1 MKQKLEVVEILCRV
15 NFMKTKIKNK
25 ISKYKNYSSLV
36 NFISKK
42 NIFQKKSINKIIL
55 SKNKNYF
62 QEAES
67 ITKRILKVS
76 RLINKKINLE
86 KIAKIYLWYT
96 DLLKKEE
103 LYFEKKR
110 NYRHKSYKKVFEQV
124 YNRPTYMFNYAIG
137 LGVSQLFWENHLKV
151 FQFYQKNLVKK
162 VKKNSLIAEIGM
174 GHGLFTAEI
183 FKKHSKTDS
192 LMFDVSDMC
201 LNFAKKMS
209 VVSGA
214 NVKNIKTS
222 KVDIQKKVPIAD
234 GSLDILLLGEIIE
247 HLAKGKKVMKTLSK
261 KMKKNGLC
269 YFSTP
274 ANGPAEDHILLF
286 TKVNQIR
293 NFIKE
298 CSWKIIKESP
308 ITLKGMS
315 IDFAEKN
322 SKVIN
327 YCAILQR
334 K

>member
-1 MKQKLEVVEILCRV
+1 MK
-15 NFMKTKIKNK
+15 NNIKKK

-42 NIFQKKSINKIIL
+42 NIFQKKSIYKTIL
-55 SKNKNYF
+55 SKDRKHF

-67 ITKRILKVS
+67 ITNRLLKVS
-76 RLINKKINLE
+76 RSINKKINLE
-86 KIAKIYLWYT
+86 KIANIYLWYT
-96 DLLKKEE
+96 DLLRKEE
-103 LYFEKKR
+103 LYFEKKKK
-110 NYRHKSYKKVFEQV
+110 YRHKNYKKVFEQV
-124 YNRPTYMFNYAIG
+124 YNRPNYMFNYAIG

-162 VKKNSLIAEIGM
+162 VKKNSLIAEVGM

-183 FKKHSKTDS
+183 FKKYSKTNS

-209 VVSGA
+209 IVSGA
-214 NVKNIKTS
+214 DVKNIKIS

-234 GSLDILLLGEIIE
+234 NSLDVLLLGEIIE

-293 NFIKE
+293 KFIKE

-327 YCAILQR
+327 YCAILKR
-334 K
+334 N